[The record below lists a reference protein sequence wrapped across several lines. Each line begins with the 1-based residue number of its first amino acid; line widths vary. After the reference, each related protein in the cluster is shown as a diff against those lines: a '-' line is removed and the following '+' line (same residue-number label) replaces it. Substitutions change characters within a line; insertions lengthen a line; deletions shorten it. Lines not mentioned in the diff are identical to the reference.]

1 MAGPAQQ
8 RIERLRKE
16 IREHEVAYYVRDA
29 PTISDADYDKLVRE
43 LEALEQAH
51 PELITPDSPTQRV
64 GGTPSDLFAPATHLR
79 AMYSLDN
86 AFSQEELEAWGKRQ
100 EKILGRAT
108 DYLCELKIDGLAV
121 ALTYEDGVFVRGA
134 TRGDGTTGEDVT
146 ANLRTI
152 RSIPMRLSGK
162 APGQARPGKAPKK
175 LEIRGEVYMPLRAFK
190 ALNEEVVARGEKIY
204 ANPRNAAAGSLRQ
217 KDPAMTAKRSLRM
230 WCHGIVS
237 DERLPFERQS
247 EAMATLRELGMPV
260 MPQATQVPDLAGVFA
275 FCQHWQ
281 AHRHDLDFQIDGA
294 VAKVDQLALQVE
306 LGFTGK
312 APRWAMAFKFPPEE
326 RATVCER
333 IEVHTGRTGKVTPF
347 AVLTPVQVGGATVG
361 LATLHNAS
369 EVARKDVRERDTVIV
384 RRAGDVIPE
393 VLGPVIEKRPA
404 DSVPWVF
411 PSACPSC
418 GTVLVRE
425 EGEADFR
432 CPNKRGCPSQGIEWL
447 IHFASRG
454 AMDIAHLGYQ
464 TAYALMERGWVKDPA
479 DLYLVTD
486 DQLANLPGFKEKS
499 IENIRKAIEGS
510 KDRPLWRLLVA
521 LSLRH
526 VGPAAAKKVTRAF
539 SSIAKLAA
547 ASLEELEQ
555 VEQVGGEIAESIH
568 DWLREAENQELLEK
582 LRAAG
587 VRMADAEA
595 PVVPDGPLT
604 GKTIVL
610 TGTFPRLSREQA
622 ILLAEGAGAK
632 VTQTVS
638 KKTSFVVAGSEPGTK
653 LARALELGV
662 EVIDEAELERR
673 ALVKLG
679 HKTPTTVT

>member
-1 MAGPAQQ
+1 MASPKLRA
-8 RIERLRKE
+8 ERLREE
-16 IREHEVAYYVRDA
+16 IRRHEVAYYVRDA

-43 LEALEQAH
+43 LEALERAH
-51 PELITPDSPTQRV
+51 PELVTPDSPTQRV
-64 GGTPSDLFAPATHLR
+64 GGTPSELFAPATHLR

-86 AFSQEELEAWGKRQ
+86 AFSQEELQAWAKRQ
-100 EKILGRAT
+100 EKILGRHP

-121 ALTYEDGVFVRGA
+121 ALTYEEGTFVRGA

-152 RSIPMRLSGK
+152 RSIPMRLSGS
-162 APGQARPGKAPKK
+162 APKR
-175 LEIRGEVYMPLRAFK
+175 LEIRGEVYMPLKAFK
-190 ALNEEVVARGEKIY
+190 ALNEEVLARGEKIY

-217 KDPAMTAKRSLRM
+217 KDPAMTAKRALRM

-237 DERLPFERQS
+237 DERLPFARQS
-247 EAMATLRELGMPV
+247 EAMAKLRELGMPV
-260 MPQATQVPDLAGVFA
+260 MPQARQVPDLAGVFA

-281 AHRHDLDFQIDGA
+281 THRHDLDFQIDGA
-294 VAKVDQLALQVE
+294 VAKVDQLAQQSE

-326 RATVCER
+326 RATICER

-361 LATLHNAS
+361 LATLHNQS

-393 VLGPVIEKRPA
+393 VLGPVLEQRPP

-411 PSACPSC
+411 PSRCPSC
-418 GTVLVRE
+418 ETALVRE

-432 CPNKRGCPSQGIEWL
+432 CPNRRGCPSQGIEWL

-479 DLYLVTD
+479 DIYVVTD
-486 DQLANLPGFKEKS
+486 DQLGNLPGFKEKS
-499 IENIRKAIEGS
+499 IDNLRQAIEGS

-539 SSIAKLAA
+539 PSIEKLAA
-547 ASLEELEQ
+547 ATLDELEQ
-555 VEQVGGEIAESIH
+555 VEQVGAEIAESIH
-568 DWLREAENQELLEK
+568 DWLHEKENGDLLEK

-595 PVVPDGPLT
+595 PAVPDGPLT

-622 ILLAEGAGAK
+622 TLLAESAGAK

-638 KKTSFVVAGSEPGTK
+638 KRTSFVVAGSEAGTK

-662 EVIDEAELERR
+662 EVIDEAELEKRTLR
-673 ALVKLG
+673 Q
-679 HKTPTTVT
+679 

>member
-1 MAGPAQQ
+1 MAGSPKQ
-8 RIERLRKE
+8 RAERLRKE
-16 IREHEVAYYVRDA
+16 IREHEVAYYVHDA
-29 PTISDADYDKLVRE
+29 PTISDADYDALVKE
-43 LEALEQAH
+43 LEALEAAH
-51 PELITPDSPTQRV
+51 PELVTPDSPTQRV

-121 ALTYEDGVFVRGA
+121 ALTYENGVLTRGA

-146 ANLRTI
+146 ANLRTV
-152 RSIPMRLSGK
+152 RSIPMRLAGN
-162 APGQARPGKAPKK
+162 APRR
-175 LEIRGEVYMPLRAFK
+175 LEIRGEVYMPLKAFK
-190 ALNEEVVARGEKIY
+190 ALNVEVLARGEKIY

-217 KDPAMTAKRSLRM
+217 KDPAMTAKRALRM

-237 DERLPFERQS
+237 DERLPFSRQS

-260 MPQATQVPDLAGVFA
+260 MPQAKQVPDLAGVFA

-294 VAKVDQLALQVE
+294 VAKVDSFAQQSE

-326 RATVCER
+326 RNTLCER

-393 VLGPVIEKRPA
+393 VLGPVLEKRPA
-404 DSVPWVF
+404 DSVAWVF
-411 PSACPSC
+411 PAACPSC
-418 GTVLVRE
+418 GTALVRE

-464 TAYALMERGWVKDPA
+464 TAYALMERGWVRDPA
-479 DLYLVTD
+479 DLYAVTD
-486 DQLANLPGFKEKS
+486 EQLGNLPGFKEKS
-499 IENIRKAIEGS
+499 IENLRQAIEGS

-539 SSIAKLAA
+539 PSIDKLEG

-555 VEQVGGEIAESIH
+555 VDQVGRR
-568 DWLREAENQELLEK
+568 DRREH
-582 LRAAG
+582 
-587 VRMADAEA
+587 
-595 PVVPDGPLT
+595 
-604 GKTIVL
+604 
-610 TGTFPRLSREQA
+610 PRLAARRRRTRSCSR
-622 ILLAEGAGAK
+622 
-632 VTQTVS
+632 S
-638 KKTSFVVAGSEPGTK
+638 
-653 LARALELGV
+653 
-662 EVIDEAELERR
+662 
-673 ALVKLG
+673 
-679 HKTPTTVT
+679 